1 MLTPATQVLPAQV
14 LPTLVQN
21 VDAQVP
27 TETMAITQPVEE
39 VQTIPVTESVQ
50 QVQLVPIQQVQTVQP
65 VQPVQAVQQVQAV
78 PITQSIQQVVPVQAQ
93 VVNTPQIVL
102 VPQIIQPPKPLAPSP
117 LYTSYIPPTPTKPK
131 EQPVYQYYKLVPL
144 TTSYVQVPIEQ
155 TAVIPTNTTTVDATP
170 IV

>member
-27 TETMAITQPVEE
+27 TETIAITQPVEE

-50 QVQLVPIQQVQTVQP
+50 QVQLVPVQQVQTVQP
-65 VQPVQAVQQVQAV
+65 VQQVQAV

-117 LYTSYIPPTPTKPK
+117 FYTSYIPPTPTKPK

-155 TAVIPTNTTTVDATP
+155 TAVIPTNTTTVEATP

>member
-27 TETMAITQPVEE
+27 TETIAITQPVEE

-50 QVQLVPIQQVQTVQP
+50 QVQLVPVQQVQTVQP
-65 VQPVQAVQQVQAV
+65 VQQVQAV

-155 TAVIPTNTTTVDATP
+155 TAVIPTNTTTVEATP

>member
-27 TETMAITQPVEE
+27 TETIAITQPVEE

-50 QVQLVPIQQVQTVQP
+50 QVQLVPVQQVQTVQP
-65 VQPVQAVQQVQAV
+65 VQQVQAV

-155 TAVIPTNTTTVDATP
+155 TAVIPTNTTTVETTP